1 MNLKSDAKLRRKSA
15 DYKKM
20 AEIFTQLLRQ
30 TRILW
35 TKRKGGL
42 LFCPKC
48 RPRGDKFVQGSKIV
62 PNDHAYKINR
72 GRKRKNVK
80 IGI

>member
-30 TRILW
+30 IRILW
-35 TKRKGGL
+35 TKR
-42 LFCPKC
+42 
-48 RPRGDKFVQGSKIV
+48 
-62 PNDHAYKINR
+62 R
-72 GRKRKNVK
+72 GRAPFLSKMQTT
-80 IGI
+80 G

>member
-48 RPRGDKFVQGSKIV
+48 RPQGDKFVQGSKIV
-62 PNDHAYKINR
+62 PNDHAKVLIEE
-72 GRKRKNVK
+72 GKEKM
-80 IGI
+80 